1 VKGVNTTGGWNTG
14 GWNTGGWNTGGV
26 NTGVGGVNTGVAG
39 VNTGVV
45 GVMGSVPP
53 HPVTPHS
60 DWDRIRPV
68 VCTGCVLAKTSSHCR
83 VVGLQRAWVAV
94 GVMNDGVGTK
104 FVVAEGVGTKFV
116 VAEGV
121 GTKFVVAEGVV
132 TKFVVVVLP
141 VATAAETCC
150 CVATFK

>member
-94 GVMNDGVGTK
+94 GVMKFVVADVNDGVGTK
-104 FVVAEGVGTKFV
+104 FVVAEGVG
-116 VAEGV
+116 
-121 GTKFVVAEGVV
+121 

-150 CVATFK
+150 CVATIL

>member
-14 GWNTGGWNTGGV
+14 GWNTGGWNTGGWNTGV
-26 NTGVGGVNTGVAG
+26 NTGVGVNMGGVGA
-39 VNTGVV
+39 
-45 GVMGSVPP
+45 MGSVPP

-94 GVMNDGVGTK
+94 GVMK
-104 FVVAEGVGTKFV
+104 FVVADVND
-116 VAEGV
+116 GV

-150 CVATFK
+150 CVATIM